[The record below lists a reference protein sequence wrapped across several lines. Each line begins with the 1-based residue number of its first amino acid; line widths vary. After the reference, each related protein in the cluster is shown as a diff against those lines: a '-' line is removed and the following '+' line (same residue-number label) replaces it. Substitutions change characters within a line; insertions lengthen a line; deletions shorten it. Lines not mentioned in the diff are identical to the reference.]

1 MKRLLLYGLAF
12 CISLWS
18 SGCAPLRT
26 ERDRPSYTVSVV
38 LKALNSNYWLDMRSG
53 MEQAAKTWG
62 IDLVLLYPSSELEN
76 EEQQDLIADALESE
90 TDLLLFAPCDSYN
103 TQWVVERAQE
113 KEIPVLT
120 VDTRALDSDL
130 PYIGSDNTEIGTL
143 VGAYF
148 SGCLQ
153 EGAAVVVMAGSDSQA
168 SHKDR
173 IDSLRS
179 HMNPSISIIEIFHTD
194 MTQIDSYNSMKTME
208 GRSFDGVFC
217 ANAAIG
223 LGASTG
229 LAEMGRAVPVIMV
242 GTPMEAYQM
251 LKDGTVS
258 AVLSQ
263 DGYEIGYQA
272 ITAAVETLESG
283 ELPSDIL
290 FPSELMTTAG
300 QEAAQEVPQKSAQES
315 AQKTAQTAA
324 QKSVQTTAQAA
335 ARIAVQTT
343 AQKGE

>member
-1 MKRLLLYGLAF
+1 MRGAIKRLNRYARFLFAF
-12 CISLWS
+12 CLSILVGGGA
-18 SGCAPLRT
+18 GCTPLRT
-26 ERDRPSYTVSVV
+26 ERDRPDYTVSVV
-38 LKALNSNYWLDMRSG
+38 LKALDSNYWLDMRSG
-53 MEQAAKTWG
+53 MEQAAKTLG

-90 TDLLLFAPCDSYN
+90 TDLLLFAPCDSYD
-103 TQWVVERAQE
+103 TKWIVERAQT

-130 PYIGSDNTEIGTL
+130 PYIGSDNTQIGAL
-143 VGAYF
+143 VGNYF

-153 EGAAVVVMAGSDSQA
+153 DGAAVVVMAGSDNQA

-173 IDSLRS
+173 ITSLRC
-179 HMNPSISIIEIFHTD
+179 HMDPSIPIIEIFHTD
-194 MTQIDSYNSMKTME
+194 MTQIDSYNNIKTMN
-208 GRSFDGVFC
+208 GRKFDGVFC

-223 LGASTG
+223 LGAATG
-229 LAEMGRAVPVIMV
+229 MMEMGREVPVIMV

-272 ITAAVETLESG
+272 IAAAVETLDSG
-283 ELPSDIL
+283 ELPDDIL
-290 FPSELMTTAG
+290 FPSKLLTATEQG
-300 QEAAQEVPQKSAQES
+300 
-315 AQKTAQTAA
+315 
-324 QKSVQTTAQAA
+324 
-335 ARIAVQTT
+335 
-343 AQKGE
+343 GE

>member
-1 MKRLLLYGLAF
+1 VFGLSVLAA
-12 CISLWS
+12 
-18 SGCAPLRT
+18 SGCTGCTPLRT
-26 ERDRPSYTVSVV
+26 ERDRPDYTVSVV

-53 MEQAAKTWG
+53 MEQAAKELG

-90 TDLLLFAPCDSYN
+90 TDLLLFAPCDSYD

-130 PYIGSDNTEIGTL
+130 PYIGSDNTQIGAL
-143 VGAYF
+143 VGDYF

-153 EGAAVVVMAGSDSQA
+153 EGSAVVVMAGSDNQA
-168 SHKDR
+168 SHNDR
-173 IDSLRS
+173 IISLRS
-179 HMNPSISIIEIFHTD
+179 HMDWSIPIIEIFHTD
-194 MTQIDSYNSMKTME
+194 MTQIDSYNNIKTMS
-208 GRSFDGVFC
+208 GRKFDGVFC

-223 LGASTG
+223 RGTATG
-229 LAEMGRAVPVIMV
+229 IMEMGREVPVIIV

-272 ITAAVETLESG
+272 IETAVEMLDSG
-283 ELPSDIL
+283 KLPEDIL
-290 FPSELMTTAG
+290 FPSELLIAAG
-300 QEAAQEVPQKSAQES
+300 QEGPATPAE
-315 AQKTAQTAA
+315 KT
-324 QKSVQTTAQAA
+324 KPEE
-335 ARIAVQTT
+335 AVEP
-343 AQKGE
+343 GEKRE